1 MVKYCGVE
9 CQAAHRSIHKKA
21 CKRRAAEL
29 FDVKLFAEPP
39 RKEECPICMLTLS
52 CIDEESVY
60 MACCGNYICNGCRY
74 CLTRERCPF
83 CNTANPHSHEEVI
96 KRLSERM
103 EKYNDQKAMVLLAV
117 YHRKGWYGLP
127 VDQSKSFELLQRESE
142 LGSATG
148 HCILGSKYQMGDGTE
163 INMKKAV
170 HHWQIAAMMGHVNAR
185 HNLGFSEFE
194 NRNYQ
199 RAMKHFM
206 IAAKCGYTDSLDN
219 VKEGFKNGYVTKE
232 DFEKTL
238 RGYQAAREETKS
250 EQRDRAAIIVQQVKQ
265 SR

>member
-1 MVKYCGVE
+1 
-9 CQAAHRSIHKKA
+9 
-21 CKRRAAEL
+21 
-29 FDVKLFAEPP
+29 
-39 RKEECPICMLTLS
+39 
-52 CIDEESVY
+52 
-60 MACCGNYICNGCRY
+60 
-74 CLTRERCPF
+74 
-83 CNTANPHSHEEVI
+83 
-96 KRLSERM
+96 M
-103 EKYNDQKAMVLLAV
+103 EKYNDPKAMVILGKSYYEGLL
-117 YHRKGWYGLP
+117 GLP
-127 VDQSKSFELLQRESE
+127 VDQSKAFELVERACE
-142 LGSATG
+142 LGCSEA
-148 HCILGSKYQMGDGTE
+148 HYSLGITYKMGEGVE
-163 INMKKAV
+163 INRKKAI
-170 HHWQIAAMMGHVNAR
+170 HHYQIAAIMGNERAR
-185 HNLGFSEFE
+185 HNLACIEFE